1 MGNVSQLCIQGLSRK
16 QNRAIDAILKSGA
29 AGGPSRLYKSI
40 QQIREQDPSLS
51 LRRLLKR
58 TAELQL
64 SSWQNPWMDGEKNY
78 VLEHA
83 REFPVAD
90 LARRLQRTQ
99 SAVYQLLW
107 KYRES
112 AKFQDGYTQK
122 ELAEALH
129 VSPRK
134 VRGWVRLGWLTLY
147 QDRIKDRSLVRFLEG
162 HSDEIDAKRLESDVR
177 LWLLDLGFHE
187 DAIHSVRWFRDRK
200 QSMRVHIC
208 DRCGRKVHGNAFYR
222 HLKACAKGGT
232 CITKDTDNRR
242 ML

>member
-1 MGNVSQLCIQGLSRK
+1 MGGQSQVATPSRPGK
-16 QNRAIDAILKSGA
+16 WNPAIDAILKSGA
-29 AGGPSRLYKSI
+29 AYGRSRLQQSI
-40 QQIREQDPSLS
+40 ERIRKMRPDLS
-51 LRRLLKR
+51 GRSILRR
-58 TAELQL
+58 TAELNL
-64 SSWQNPWMDGEKNY
+64 TSWNRPWSQEDKAF
-78 VLEHA
+78 VLENA
-83 REFPVAD
+83 REFPVTD
-90 LARRLQRTQ
+90 LAKRLGRT
-99 SAVYQLLW
+99 SKAVYQLLW
-107 KYRES
+107 KSGES
-112 AKFQDGYTQK
+112 AKFQDGYTQT

-187 DAIHSVRWFRDRK
+187 DATHSVRWFRDRK
-200 QSMRVHIC
+200 QSMRVRIC
-208 DRCGRKVHGNAFYR
+208 ERCGRKVHGNAFYR
-222 HLKACAKGGT
+222 HLKACAKNGT